1 MAFFINMTRDEL
13 STILDQMALLSKSS
27 SSQGEIPVIA
37 ALYCPDGTVLYASN
51 QVEEANDPFLHAEIN
66 VLRQGLKK
74 YDSRYLKDCILI
86 VSLEPCLMC
95 LGAIIKAGI
104 KNLYYVLD
112 DPKLGGLSHYHAFV
126 DDKIHVHRIDDTR
139 FKPIMDEF
147 FQKLR

>member
-1 MAFFINMTRDEL
+1 MTRDEL
-13 STILDQMALLSKSS
+13 SAILDQMALLSKSS

-51 QVEEANDPFLHAEIN
+51 QVEEENDPFLHAEIN

-112 DPKLGGLSHYHAFV
+112 DPKLGGLSHYHAFI

>member
-1 MAFFINMTRDEL
+1 VAFFINMTRDEL
-13 STILDQMALLSKSS
+13 SAILDQMALLSKSS

-37 ALYCPDGTVLYASN
+37 ALYCPDGTILYASN
-51 QVEEANDPFLHAEIN
+51 QVEEEDDPFSHAEIN

>member
-1 MAFFINMTRDEL
+1 MTRDEL
-13 STILDQMALLSKSS
+13 SAILDQMALLSKSS

-37 ALYCPDGTVLYASN
+37 ALYCPDGTVFYASN
-51 QVEEANDPFLHAEIN
+51 QVEEENDPFSHAEIN

-112 DPKLGGLSHYHAFV
+112 DPKLGGLSHYHAFI

>member
-1 MAFFINMTRDEL
+1 MTRYEL
-13 STILDQMALLSKSS
+13 SSILDQMALLSKSS

-51 QVEEANDPFLHAEIN
+51 QVEEENDPFSHAEIN

-126 DDKIHVHRIDDTR
+126 DDKIHVHRINDTR

>member
-1 MAFFINMTRDEL
+1 MTRDEL
-13 STILDQMALLSKSS
+13 SAILDQMALLSKSS

-51 QVEEANDPFLHAEIN
+51 QVEEENDPFSHAEIN

-104 KNLYYVLD
+104 TNLYYVLD

-126 DDKIHVHRIDDTR
+126 DDKIHVHRIDDIR

>member
-1 MAFFINMTRDEL
+1 MTRDEL
-13 STILDQMALLSKSS
+13 SAILDQMALLSKSS

-51 QVEEANDPFLHAEIN
+51 QVEEANDPFSHAEIN

>member
-1 MAFFINMTRDEL
+1 MTRDEL
-13 STILDQMALLSKSS
+13 SAILDQMALLSKSS

-51 QVEEANDPFLHAEIN
+51 QVEEENDPFSHAEIN

-126 DDKIHVHRIDDTR
+126 DDKIHVHRIDDIR

>member
-1 MAFFINMTRDEL
+1 MTRDEL
-13 STILDQMALLSKSS
+13 SAILDQMAFLSKSS

-37 ALYCPDGTVLYASN
+37 ALCCPDGTVLYSGN
-51 QVEEANDPFLHAEIN
+51 KVEKEDDPFMHAEIN
-66 VLRQGLKK
+66 VLKQGMKR
-74 YDSRYLKDCILI
+74 YDSRYLKDCVLI

-126 DDKIHVHRIDDTR
+126 DDKLHVHRLNDSR
-139 FKPIMDEF
+139 FKPIIDEF

>member
-1 MAFFINMTRDEL
+1 MTRDEL
-13 STILDQMALLSKSS
+13 SAILNQMALLSKSS

-51 QVEEANDPFLHAEIN
+51 QVEEENDPFSHAEIN

>member
-1 MAFFINMTRDEL
+1 MTRDEL
-13 STILDQMALLSKSS
+13 SAILDQMALLSKSS

-51 QVEEANDPFLHAEIN
+51 QVEEANDPFSHAEIN

-126 DDKIHVHRIDDTR
+126 DDKIHVHRINDTR